1 MNELRGF
8 NSLDKHPPFLFNT
21 LIIFSLYKKT
31 PAYHSNGQITMRWCC
46 IMPRLTGHNYILT
59 MEMRRFELLSKYLAT
74 YKSTSIVYPFKVWL
88 TVSR

>member
-8 NSLDKHPPFLFNT
+8 NSLAKQPQFLFIT

-31 PAYHSNGQITMRWCC
+31 PAYHSNGQITMRWCY

-74 YKSTSIVYPFKVWL
+74 YESTSIVYPFKVWL